1 MKLTQEDIEK
11 FKYYADNRIEVIIE
25 GKNYIGQPFETE
37 GVIIYDHNNPD
48 AKRLETHSV
57 AIFQGR
63 YLDSSFWPGTK
74 KDYALFFT
82 EPVKNLNEC
91 LYIESIR
98 TAKDSKPIFT
108 NPDFSDIISKSI
120 ESNQEAYREGQD
132 LNDAAREI
140 LPLIGQPVAEVDNR
154 GYHSQTTMVAVRC
167 IKGFQGRKEIVT
179 DFINPGFNVL
189 TGPRRSMVATSI
201 PHIKVNLIE
210 DYAAGSN
217 LVLYGK
223 ELVKHGKQEMER
235 E

>member
-11 FKYYADNRIEVIIE
+11 FKYYADNRIKVIIE

-48 AKRLETHSV
+48 AKRLEAHSV

-63 YLDSSFWPGTK
+63 YLDSSFWPGNK

-120 ESNQEAYREGQD
+120 EENQEAYKEGQN
-132 LNDAAREI
+132 LNDASRE
-140 LPLIGQPVAEVDNR
+140 LLQYVGEAVAERNLNFDFHLQR
-154 GYHSQTTMVAVRC
+154 TIIAVRC
-167 IKGFQGRKEIVT
+167 TDNCQGKKVTVT
-179 DFINPGFNVL
+179 DCFNPGSNIL
-189 TGPRRSMVATSI
+189 TGPRRKMVVAYSTRPKDI
-201 PHIKVNLIE
+201 LG
-210 DYAAGSN
+210 DAAAGMN
-217 LVLYGK
+217 LSIYEK
-223 ELVKHGKQEMER
+223 NAKQEQEMER
-235 E
+235 K